1 MKETSL
7 FKSIMND
14 NCLKK
19 FNINNKI
26 INVFCNTNELNELP
40 VIILNTFDDEG
51 NIIWEKCRE
60 IGVKEFILVSI
71 GNINWNND
79 LTPWASSSLYKGGT
93 EYLGYAD
100 NYLVE
105 IENDIIPKIEE
116 YILNTLNKKI
126 SYYAIIGY
134 SLGGLFALYA
144 GFKTNRFKRIASI
157 SGSLW
162 YPNFNNYVINNK
174 LSNNIDK
181 IYFSLGNKENKSKNE
196 ILSKVKDKTME
207 IYEYVSKSINSVYEE
222 NEGNHFKDEVLRTVK
237 GIKWILE

>member
-7 FKSIMND
+7 FKSIMNY

-40 VIILNTFDDEG
+40 VIILNTFSDEG

-116 YILNTLNKKI
+116 YILNILNKKI
-126 SYYAIIGY
+126 SYYAIAGY

-207 IYEYVSKSINSVYEE
+207 IYKYVSKSINSAYEE
-222 NEGNHFKDEVLRTVK
+222 NEGNHFKDEVLRIVK